1 MFPATPRSRSLAL
14 LLLLCVV
21 LAACGGA
28 GAGDGT
34 ADGAAGAAEAP
45 TTNAAEDT
53 ADQEAEPSAPVTLR
67 WGHVLAEDHAWAT
80 CGIEHVEEQLAANPD
95 AALTLEVFPGGQL
108 GSNEEMVES
117 VSQGSLD
124 ITVPGVGS
132 VSTLYPDF
140 GVLEAFFAFDD
151 LDHLIEVWDSD
162 IGRELFQ
169 GAIDEANLRV
179 LGDLWYIGTRHVTAN
194 QPITHPDDLAGLSM
208 RSQDTPASFANIRAL
223 GANPTPVDFG
233 ELYLALS
240 QGVVDTQENPIPNI
254 VAARFYEVQDYLAL
268 TAHVPQMGSVLIS
281 EDTWSTLTA
290 TQQQV
295 LDEAVAS
302 AAEQVR
308 TCIEDQENE
317 VIEEWRG
324 GGAGIEVIDD
334 VDRAAFQEHAQA
346 FFSGPDAPEFGE
358 LYQRIRATSS
368 Q

>member
-1 MFPATPRSRSLAL
+1 MFPVTPRSRSLAL

-21 LAACGGA
+21 LAACEGA
-28 GAGDGT
+28 GTDDGT
-34 ADGAAGAAEAP
+34 ADARDDTAEAP
-45 TTNAAEDT
+45 TTDAAGQD
-53 ADQEAEPSAPVTLR
+53 AEPSAPVTLR
-67 WGHVLAEDHAWAT
+67 WGHVLADDHPWST

-169 GAIDEANLRV
+169 GAIDEADLRV

-194 QPITHPDDLAGLSM
+194 QPITSPDDLAGLSM
-208 RSQDTPASFANIRAL
+208 RSQDTPASFANIRSL

-254 VAARFYEVQDYLAL
+254 VAARFNEVQDYLAL

-281 EDTWSTLTA
+281 EDTWSTLTS

-317 VIEEWRG
+317 VIDEWRG
-324 GGAGIEVIDD
+324 GDAGIEVIDD
-334 VDRAAFQEHAQA
+334 VDREAFLEHAQA

-358 LYQRIRATSS
+358 LYQRIRETSS